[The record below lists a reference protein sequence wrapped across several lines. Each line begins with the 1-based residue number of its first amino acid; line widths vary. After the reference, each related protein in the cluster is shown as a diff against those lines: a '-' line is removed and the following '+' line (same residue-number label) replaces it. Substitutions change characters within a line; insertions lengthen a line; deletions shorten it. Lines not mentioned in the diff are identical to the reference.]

1 MTEILTEAVNTMKL
15 NLVYYGKDILSQ
27 VAEDVQDID
36 DEVIS
41 TIDSMFK
48 VMYKEKG
55 IGLAAPQVDLNRR
68 IIVIDPGDDARHKIA
83 LINPVILESSD
94 KTEPYEEGC
103 LSLPGLNADVIRPS
117 EILLRAV
124 NVKGKNVEIEA
135 GGIMARVI
143 QHEIDHLN
151 GILFIDRIEKF
162 VRDEMKSELK
172 KIKKMNVKTA

>member
-1 MTEILTEAVNTMKL
+1 MKL

-27 VAEDVQDID
+27 VAEDVKEIN
-36 DEVIS
+36 DEVLE
-41 TIDSMFK
+41 TIESMFK

-55 IGLAAPQVDLNRR
+55 IGLAAPQVNLDRR
-68 IIVIDPGDDARHKIA
+68 IITIDPGDDARHRIA
-83 LINPVILESSD
+83 LINPVILESSE

-103 LSLPGLNADVIRPS
+103 LSLPGLNADVIRPT

-124 NVKGKNVEIEA
+124 NVKGKSVEIEA

-162 VRDEMKSELK
+162 VRDEMKAELK
-172 KIKKMNVKTA
+172 KIKKLNVKTV